1 MTQEIPLSQQGRPE
15 NQAPER
21 RDAAENRA
29 RILQVAE
36 ELFTQHGVAQVNMA
50 DIAQAA
56 DVGKGTLYRNFSNKG
71 DLCLTLLDTQLKVF
85 QEQRLAAMRQQT
97 ENGLPYLQQLAR
109 FLEALVAFSARHMPL
124 LCEVQQHSDALDGR
138 ETQRPHFWQYMTV
151 RGLLRSATQ
160 AGELPGDFD
169 AEFGAEAILA
179 PLAPQTFRFQREIL
193 GFELARMVE
202 GLQTILEG
210 LGRLGRRAA

>member
-1 MTQEIPLSQQGRPE
+1 MTQEIPLSQLGQRDT
-15 NQAPER
+15 QLPER

-36 ELFTQHGVAQVNMA
+36 ELFEQHGAGAVNMA
-50 DIAQAA
+50 DVAHAA
-56 DVGKGTLYRNFSNKG
+56 GVGKGTLYRNFANKG
-71 DLCLTLLDTQLKVF
+71 ELCLTLLDTQLKEF
-85 QEQRLAAMRQQT
+85 QEQRLAAMRQQA

-109 FLEALVAFSARHMPL
+109 FLEALVNFSARHMPL

-138 ETQRPHFWQYMTV
+138 ETQRPHFWQYVTV

-160 AGELPGDFD
+160 AGELPPRFD
-169 AEFGAEAILA
+169 AEFGAEALLA

-193 GFELARMVE
+193 GFELARMVD
-202 GLQTILEG
+202 GLQTILDG
-210 LGRLGRRAA
+210 LARLGPRAA